1 MPKTRR
7 STRQQAKE
15 NKAAVDT
22 SDDVENIN
30 AIEEKSEKTAKS
42 STTSANKLR

>member
-22 SDDVENIN
+22 SDDVENI

>member
-22 SDDVENIN
+22 SDDVENVVID
-30 AIEEKSEKTAKS
+30 EKSEKTVKISA
-42 STTSANKLR
+42 SANKLR

>member
-22 SDDVENIN
+22 SDDVENI
-30 AIEEKSEKTAKS
+30 ALEEESEKTVKS
-42 STTSANKLR
+42 STSANKLR

>member
-22 SDDVENIN
+22 SDDVENVM
-30 AIEEKSEKTAKS
+30 IEEESEKTVKN
-42 STTSANKLR
+42 STRANKLK

>member
-22 SDDVENIN
+22 SDDVENI
-30 AIEEKSEKTAKS
+30 AIEEKNEKTAKS
-42 STTSANKLR
+42 STTSANKLK

>member
-22 SDDVENIN
+22 SADVENVVID
-30 AIEEKSEKTAKS
+30 EESEKTIKNSA
-42 STTSANKLR
+42 SANKLR